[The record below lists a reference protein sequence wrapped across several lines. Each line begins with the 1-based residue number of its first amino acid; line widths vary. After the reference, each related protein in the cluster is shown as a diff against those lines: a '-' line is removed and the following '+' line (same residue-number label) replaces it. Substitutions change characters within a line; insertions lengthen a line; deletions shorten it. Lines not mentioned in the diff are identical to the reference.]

1 MITLGTTGRGE
12 VTARNYSSQAVER
25 RVYDSP
31 KERLMMGTVLK
42 SSKESVGPGAKS
54 PSPTDTTARHIHPL
68 LETDLGA
75 TMANRRLDGAE
86 VQGAADSQED
96 GEGEGQDNYNRI
108 TPASQLDTA
117 KSDSMGV
124 RSFGSDL
131 QNADPTDSKSVSS
144 ASIEEPGVQD
154 DWQEFEK
161 DPDAENRDG
170 FQEYESDQVET
181 LEDLDLLRALN
192 KRTSNGDMRTMNL
205 QVQHD
210 PQLQQDLQQEP
221 INRAIHILGLGAAGK
236 YIAHSLASLPFPPPI
251 TLLMHRPL
259 VMQHWHDEGAA
270 IHVIK
275 GGKIKTQTNFH
286 IESSASFFRED
297 SRQRFPGF
305 GPRLEHTSEPPNYSI
320 DALIVTTEAYRTVS
334 ALMAIRHR
342 LGRKSTIFILNNG
355 LGLVERINE
364 KVFPDFRTRPT
375 YILGNMS
382 HNLQSTERHFTLIEK
397 SPGRLECSK
406 LPQVSITRKGNYSPT
421 FTRKDFSWSAPASH
435 LVGILARTPE
445 FSTVTLGHKS
455 FYESQFQNLAAGCI
469 IGPLS
474 VLFDCTNDL
483 LLYNFSAS
491 QAMKLLLREISYV
504 ICSLPELQSLP
515 DLEET
520 FGVRRLEAIIVSKMI
535 KSGKNL
541 STMLQSIRAGNR
553 TNIDYYNGYIERR
566 AKELGIDTPRNQ
578 MMLHLVKGKSAAKSR
593 ELNNFIPFEDDC

>member
-1 MITLGTTGRGE
+1 MFSLGTTRRARGA
-12 VTARNYSSQAVER
+12 ARNYSSQAAER
-25 RVYDSP
+25 RVYDAP
-31 KERLMMGTVLK
+31 KERLMMEDVLK
-42 SSKESVGPGAKS
+42 SREESVGQGAKT
-54 PSPTDTTARHIHPL
+54 PSPTDTIARNIEGL

-75 TMANRRLDGAE
+75 TLVNRNSESAE
-86 VQGAADSQED
+86 VQGAVDSREAD
-96 GEGEGQDNYNRI
+96 EGVGQDDHYRI
-108 TPASQLDTA
+108 NPASQIDTA
-117 KSDSMGV
+117 KSDRMDV
-124 RSFGSDL
+124 RSFESDP
-131 QNADPTDSKSVSS
+131 QNADSTDSQYISS
-144 ASIEEPGVQD
+144 ASTEEPGVRG
-154 DWQEFEK
+154 DWQEFDE
-161 DPDAENRDG
+161 DPDAVNRDG
-170 FQEYESDQVET
+170 FQEYESDQVEA

-192 KRTSNGDMRTMNL
+192 KRTSIEDMRTMNL
-205 QVQHD
+205 QVQHK
-210 PQLQQDLQQEP
+210 PQLQQDLRQEP
-221 INRAIHILGLGAAGK
+221 VNRTIHILGLGAAGK

-275 GGKIKTQTNFH
+275 GGEIKTQTNFH
-286 IESSASFFRED
+286 IESSASFVRED

-342 LGRKSTIFILNNG
+342 LGIKSTVFILNNG

-375 YILGNMS
+375 YILGNMT

-406 LPQVSITRKGNYSPT
+406 FPQVSVTRKGSHSPT

-435 LVGILARTPE
+435 LVGTLARTPE

-455 FYESQFQNLAAGCI
+455 FHESQFQNLAAGAV

-515 DLEET
+515 DLDKT
-520 FGVRRLEAIIVSKMI
+520 FGVRRLEAIIVSKI
-535 KSGKNL
+535 TKSGKNL
-541 STMLQSIRAGNR
+541 SAMLQSIRAGNR

-593 ELNNFIPFEDDC
+593 ELNNFIPFEDDY